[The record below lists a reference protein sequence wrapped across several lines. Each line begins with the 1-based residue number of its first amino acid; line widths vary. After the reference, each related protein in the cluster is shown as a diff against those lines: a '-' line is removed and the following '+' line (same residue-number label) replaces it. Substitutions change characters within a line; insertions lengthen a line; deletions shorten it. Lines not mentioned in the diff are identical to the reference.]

1 MPTVTKYHFWKHNIF
16 GNIYNFLF
24 HHASSDKNDA
34 VTLEKKASVW
44 CLEICMNVKEQ
55 LKQSQ
60 THV

>member
-1 MPTVTKYHFWKHNIF
+1 MPTVTNIFGNIHNIF

-44 CLEICMNVKEQ
+44 CLEICLNVKEQ